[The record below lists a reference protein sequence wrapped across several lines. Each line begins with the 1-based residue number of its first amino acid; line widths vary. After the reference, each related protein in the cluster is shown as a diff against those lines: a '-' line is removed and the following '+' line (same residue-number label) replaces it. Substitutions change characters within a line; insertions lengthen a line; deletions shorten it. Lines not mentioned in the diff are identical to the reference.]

1 MDGSGGNTLLSA
13 IGADSTRYDVWIA
26 GSPKGSLWERAVA
39 GGVTPVKLP
48 RLREVVAPLDD
59 LIILLDLVRLIRRER
74 FAIVHT
80 HSSKAGFLGRF
91 AAWLCRTPV
100 IVHTIHGFSWH
111 DYMSRRRRRAYLAL
125 ERLVGRMTDEF
136 FAVSPQVAREAIDQR
151 MAKPG
156 SVSVVPS
163 AIELDTI
170 PDKADPQIRSGLGIP
185 PDVPVVGTVGRLD
198 FQKAPLDFVR
208 MAATVKASHP
218 LTRFVWIGEGP
229 LLEQAQEEARRQY
242 VEILFTGYRPDAPRV
257 AACFD
262 VYVVCSFYEGLGRGL
277 CEALASGRPVVATAV
292 NGVVDI
298 VEPGSTGLLAPAADP
313 ETLSRKV
320 AWLLD
325 HPEEGRRMGEAG
337 RVQARALFEP
347 ALMCR
352 LIDQSYAR
360 LLGLPADDP
369 VETNVF
375 GWSLGR
381 PEHQGSDSVQVNRD
395 AIHSG

>member
-1 MDGSGGNTLLSA
+1 LSASVPAERSVIRKGTADAVTTAERPTRPPAAPTGLRSVQAQTDKIKVLHVITRFMDGSGGNTLLSA

-242 VEILFTGYRPDAPRV
+242 VEILFTGYRPTLRV
-257 AACFD
+257 LLHALTSMSSARSTR
-262 VYVVCSFYEGLGRGL
+262 VWVVGFVRRLRRG
-277 CEALASGRPVVATAV
+277 V
-292 NGVVDI
+292 
-298 VEPGSTGLLAPAADP
+298 
-313 ETLSRKV
+313 LS
-320 AWLLD
+320 
-325 HPEEGRRMGEAG
+325 
-337 RVQARALFEP
+337 
-347 ALMCR
+347 
-352 LIDQSYAR
+352 
-360 LLGLPADDP
+360 LPLP
-369 VETNVF
+369 
-375 GWSLGR
+375 
-381 PEHQGSDSVQVNRD
+381 
-395 AIHSG
+395 